1 MWIAAQLVERARFGI
16 TGAKIGQE
24 VAGGPAVVTRG
35 VRIERGAEG
44 VYSTVEDRRQAMLE
58 REASR
63 AVHDEITGI
72 GRMSWATARA
82 Y

>member
-1 MWIAAQLVERARFGI
+1 
-16 TGAKIGQE
+16 
-24 VAGGPAVVTRG
+24 
-35 VRIERGAEG
+35 
-44 VYSTVEDRRQAMLE
+44 MLE